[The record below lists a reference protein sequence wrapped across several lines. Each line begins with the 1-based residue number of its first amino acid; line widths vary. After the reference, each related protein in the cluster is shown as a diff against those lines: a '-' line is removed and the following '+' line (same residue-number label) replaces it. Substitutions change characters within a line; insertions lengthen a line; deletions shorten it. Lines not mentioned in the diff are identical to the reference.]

1 MRQGGVQ
8 TVHEASERIVGK
20 SVELRS
26 NDRGD
31 AMNHKFYG
39 GVHPAEHK
47 EATERKPVVPLEE
60 APAQVVIPMSMHVG
74 APCKPIVAVGDEV
87 TVGQKIGE
95 IAGLGAPIHASV
107 SGKVVAVEPRPH
119 PGGDVMMS
127 VVIENDYKDTPH
139 PSIVHRDNVDALT
152 SQEIIDIVKEAGITG
167 MGGAGFPTHVKLSG
181 AVGKAD
187 TIILNGAECEPYIT
201 ADHRLMLERGEAVI
215 GGARFIMKAL
225 GLKEAT
231 IGIEGNKLD
240 AVEHLKSLLPNG
252 DTSIHVETLKTRY
265 PQGAEKQLIQRVTG
279 REVPPGGLPAD
290 VGCTV
295 FNVATAAAIYDAV
308 TEGKPL
314 THRNV
319 TITGGAI
326 ERPMNVNAPIG
337 TPVEHLIKMAGGFKI
352 QPQRLLMGGPMMGN
366 PQYDLTAPMFK
377 GTNCILALT
386 DAEAAIQD
394 TEQTCLRCG
403 RCVNVCPMHLTPVYM
418 HLYAEKGMWKE
429 AEALNVMDCI
439 ECGSCNYICPAR
451 LHLVQSFRVTK
462 GELRA
467 LAAKEKAAK
476 EAAKA

>member
-1 MRQGGVQ
+1 
-8 TVHEASERIVGK
+8 
-20 SVELRS
+20 
-26 NDRGD
+26 
-31 AMNHKFYG
+31 MNHKFYG

-337 TPVEHLIKMAGGFKI
+337 TPVEHLIKMAGGFKT

-386 DAEAAIQD
+386 DTEAAIQD

-403 RCVNVCPMHLTPVYM
+403 RCVNACPMHLMPLYM
-418 HLYAEKGMWKE
+418 HMYAEKRAWHELEGY
-429 AEALNVMDCI
+429 NIMDCM

-451 LHLVQSFRVTK
+451 IHLVQSFRMAK
-462 GELRA
+462 FEIRG
-467 LAAKEKAAK
+467 LAAKQKAK
-476 EAAKA
+476 EGKA

>member
-403 RCVNVCPMHLTPVYM
+403 RCVNACPMHLMPLYM
-418 HLYAEKGMWKE
+418 HMYAEKRAWHELEGY
-429 AEALNVMDCI
+429 NIMDCM

-451 LHLVQSFRVTK
+451 IHLVQSFRMAK
-462 GELRA
+462 FEIRG
-467 LAAKEKAAK
+467 LAAKQKAK
-476 EAAKA
+476 EGKA

>member
-1 MRQGGVQ
+1 
-8 TVHEASERIVGK
+8 
-20 SVELRS
+20 
-26 NDRGD
+26 
-31 AMNHKFYG
+31 MNHKFYG

-127 VVIENDYKDTPH
+127 VVIENDFKDTPH

-265 PQGAEKQLIQRVTG
+265 PQGAEKQLIQRLTG
-279 REVPPGGLPAD
+279 REVPPGGLPAH

-337 TPVEHLIKMAGGFKI
+337 TPVEHLIKMAGGFKT

-403 RCVNVCPMHLTPVYM
+403 RCVNACPMHLMPLYM
-418 HLYAEKGMWKE
+418 HMYAEKRAWHELEGY
-429 AEALNVMDCI
+429 NIMDCM

-451 LHLVQSFRVTK
+451 IHLVQSFRMAK
-462 GELRA
+462 FEIRG
-467 LAAKEKAAK
+467 LAAKQKAK
-476 EAAKA
+476 EGKA

>member
-1 MRQGGVQ
+1 
-8 TVHEASERIVGK
+8 
-20 SVELRS
+20 
-26 NDRGD
+26 
-31 AMNHKFYG
+31 MNHKFYG

-127 VVIENDYKDTPH
+127 VVIENDFKDTPH

-403 RCVNVCPMHLTPVYM
+403 RCVNACPMHLMPLYM
-418 HLYAEKGMWKE
+418 HMYAEKRAWHELEGY
-429 AEALNVMDCI
+429 NIMDCM

-451 LHLVQSFRVTK
+451 IHLVQSFRMAK
-462 GELRA
+462 FEIRG
-467 LAAKEKAAK
+467 LAAKQKAK
-476 EAAKA
+476 EGKA

>member
-127 VVIENDYKDTPH
+127 VVIENDFKDTPH
-139 PSIVHRDNVDALT
+139 PSLVHRDNVDALT

-279 REVPPGGLPAD
+279 REGPPGGLPAD

-337 TPVEHLIKMAGGFKI
+337 TPVEHLIKMAGGFKT

-403 RCVNVCPMHLTPVYM
+403 RCVNACPMHLMPLYM
-418 HLYAEKGMWKE
+418 HMYAEKRAWHELEGY
-429 AEALNVMDCI
+429 NIMDCM

-451 LHLVQSFRVTK
+451 IHLVQSFRMAK
-462 GELRA
+462 FEIRG
-467 LAAKEKAAK
+467 LAAKQKAK
-476 EAAKA
+476 EGKA

>member
-1 MRQGGVQ
+1 
-8 TVHEASERIVGK
+8 
-20 SVELRS
+20 
-26 NDRGD
+26 
-31 AMNHKFYG
+31 MNHKFYG

-127 VVIENDYKDTPH
+127 VVIENDFKDTPH

-265 PQGAEKQLIQRVTG
+265 PQGAETQLIQRVTG

-337 TPVEHLIKMAGGFKI
+337 TPVEHLIKMAGGFKT

-403 RCVNVCPMHLTPVYM
+403 RCVNACPMHLMPLYM
-418 HLYAEKGMWKE
+418 HMYAEKRAWHELEGY
-429 AEALNVMDCI
+429 NIMDCM

-451 LHLVQSFRVTK
+451 IHLVQSFRMAK
-462 GELRA
+462 FEIRG
-467 LAAKEKAAK
+467 LAAKQKAK
-476 EAAKA
+476 EGKA